1 MTQKIY
7 KFFIRSKF
15 LRDGPEDM
23 DEPAVRAFLREKV
36 GQEKEN
42 HYFSVIKYVDQL
54 KTTTMLE
61 FYFGFKI

>member
-1 MTQKIY
+1 M
-7 KFFIRSKF
+7 
-15 LRDGPEDM
+15 RDGPEDM

-61 FYFGFKI
+61 FYFGFKFLF